1 MEFPNLLIGIKI
13 IMELHQFKQIHDDL
27 NLSHHPFKRSYYY
40 LKWAFM
46 DINFKNKAVLDI
58 GGGNG
63 IYSYYS
69 RFMGAKKIINLEPFE
84 AGSKNVIINS
94 KEVLE
99 KLEIELI
106 SQTIQEF
113 YTEEKFDVI
122 ILHDSINHL
131 DEPIFSKIHQNR
143 NDFKKY
149 SVLIRKITD
158 LLNNSGKIIV
168 TDCSRYNFWGMLGLK
183 SPFAPSIEWNLHQS
197 PSLIKKLFESQGFNK
212 FKIRWTPFKR
222 FGIFGRLISHFG
234 IAPSFFMQSHFN
246 IIIQR
251 NN

>member
-1 MEFPNLLIGIKI
+1 MDLN
-13 IMELHQFKQIHDDL
+13 QFKQIYDNL
-27 NLSHHPFKRSYYY
+27 NLSHHPFNRSYNY
-40 LKWAFM
+40 LKWAFL
-46 DINFKNKAVLDI
+46 DINFNNKSVLDI

-69 RFMGAKKIINLEPFE
+69 RLMGAKKAINLEPFE

-94 KEVLE
+94 KGVIEEL
-99 KLEIELI
+99 KIELI

-113 YTEEKFDVI
+113 CSEEKFDII

-131 DEPIFSKIHQNR
+131 DEPIFSRIHQNS
-143 NDFKKY
+143 NDFEKY
-149 SVLIRKITD
+149 SMLIRKISD

-183 SPFAPSIEWNLHQS
+183 SPFAPSIEWSLHQS
-197 PSLIKKLFESQGFNK
+197 PYLIKKLFENQGFKHFN
-212 FKIRWTPFKR
+212 IRWTPFKR
-222 FGIFGRLISHFG
+222 FGILGRIISHLG
-234 IAPSFFMQSHFN
+234 IIPSFFMQSHFN